1 MPEMLL
7 VRLYGESISQSDRE
21 AVRRVVFGQVDGL
34 GDVQQRRWRRFWT
47 WLLRLQ
53 PGELVRV
60 STVMERS
67 SPFHRRHFAMEQAVF
82 AAQEQIG
89 DFEVFRAWGKVGA
102 GWVAWAAGPDGTLA
116 PIPRSVSFASA
127 DQGQFEEYHMA
138 WCGFMRS
145 AHACRFLWPHLSD
158 LRADEMMFAILEEF
172 AKP

>member
-1 MPEMLL
+1 MLL
-7 VRLYGESISQSDRE
+7 VRLPGVSISQADRE

-102 GWVAWAAGPDGTLA
+102 GWVSGPLGRAGQ
-116 PIPRSVSFASA
+116 SVPS
-127 DQGQFEEYHMA
+127 
-138 WCGFMRS
+138 
-145 AHACRFLWPHLSD
+145 P
-158 LRADEMMFAILEEF
+158 
-172 AKP
+172 